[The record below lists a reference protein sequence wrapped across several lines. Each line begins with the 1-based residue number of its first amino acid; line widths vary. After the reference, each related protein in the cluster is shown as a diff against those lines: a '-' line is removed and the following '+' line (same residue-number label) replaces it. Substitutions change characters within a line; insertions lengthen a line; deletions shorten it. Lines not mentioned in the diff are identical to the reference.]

1 MIRYWN
7 NKERME
13 SAVNRY
19 MGNRK
24 NRPLVWTARGFC
36 ILTIILLFI
45 MIIWSDIISDRTI
58 LLLRGCTG
66 ASAIIFLLLISII
79 LYRAYSSLWNTR
91 K

>member
-1 MIRYWN
+1 
-7 NKERME
+7 ME

-19 MGNRK
+19 MDNRK
-24 NRPLVWTARGFC
+24 NRPLVWTAKGFG
-36 ILTIILLFI
+36 ILTIILLFILLFI

>member
-36 ILTIILLFI
+36 ILAIILLFI

-66 ASAIIFLLLISII
+66 ASAIIFLLLLSII

>member
-66 ASAIIFLLLISII
+66 ASAIIFLLLLSII